1 MKISKLWIVGG
12 TVRNKYESLC
22 YGRPTIATRLEE
34 YRVGSVRFRLLHNGN
49 LFRRPP
55 LAPVSLN
62 RDKAVLSQAPW
73 NAVELE

>member
-22 YGRPTIATRLEE
+22 YGRPTIGTRPKE
-34 YRVGSVRFRLLHNGN
+34 YRVGSVRFRLLHDGN

-62 RDKAVLSQAPW
+62 RDNAVLSKAPW
-73 NAVELE
+73 NSVEVE